1 MLLSH
6 GCDCAPPDTTLELL
20 IKRRGGRSHVIITYV
35 GLLYRLCVLWSGH
48 VKKGRAL
55 KTLPDFI
62 SRSAEHSLWDGDI
75 YMALYTTA
83 SRWKPKAL
91 AKSGTRTNECGGK
104 LENKE
109 EVAAEEVHM
118 SLCSK
123 DCITSNPV
131 TIIQGSNMHDVSNL
145 NYAVVTCH
153 PCDFTNIPPD
163 VSSVQTRINKWRCV
177 WHTWEAAAPSL
188 TY

>member
-1 MLLSH
+1 MWRDL
-6 GCDCAPPDTTLELL
+6 DMTPELL
-20 IKRRGGRSHVIITYV
+20 IKRRGGRSHVITTCIGV
-35 GLLYRLCVLWSGH
+35 LYRLHVVWNVH

-83 SRWKPKAL
+83 SRWEPKAL

-109 EVAAEEVHM
+109 EMTAEEVHIAHEFM
-118 SLCSK
+118 LEGLYHISS
-123 DCITSNPV
+123 
-131 TIIQGSNMHDVSNL
+131 
-145 NYAVVTCH
+145 
-153 PCDFTNIPPD
+153 CDD
-163 VSSVQTRINKWRCV
+163 HSGEQRAWC
-177 WHTWEAAAPSL
+177 E
-188 TY
+188 